1 MNTCG
6 LFCFSINFYT
16 HLRSERDNQSL
27 FTTIWLL
34 SSKDLTN
41 FLRKAPSQNN
51 VFWWIEDIH
60 RDKLHFS
67 LPGSS

>member
-16 HLRSERDNQSL
+16 RLLSERDNQLL
-27 FTTIWLL
+27 FTKIWLL
-34 SSKDLTN
+34 SLKDLTN
-41 FLRKAPSQNN
+41 LLRRAPLQNS
-51 VFWWIEDIH
+51 VFCWIEDIH